1 MHDIDPDIAY
11 RALRSRDARFDGTFF
26 VGVST
31 TGIYCRP
38 VCPSPK
44 PRKENCTFFPSAAAA
59 ESDGFRPCLRCRPE
73 EAPGNAPVDR
83 PARLASIAAH
93 AIEEGCAFDLTLDRL
108 AGNLGVS
115 SRHLRRTFT
124 RTFGVSPVRYAQ
136 TRRLL
141 LARQLLAGSDLSVL
155 DVAMTAGFGS
165 VRRLNELF
173 RSRYGITPSSIRRRP
188 DARRPDTLVFEL
200 GFRPPYAWDAILGF
214 LGNRTMKGVEH
225 ADRDTYR
232 RTVLLSGKGK
242 DHSGWLLVERSG
254 GRDALRLTL
263 SDSLAPVVPAVLAR
277 VRHLFDLEC
286 HPEAV
291 GQALGPLAGRVPGI
305 RVPGVFDGFEM
316 AVRAVLG
323 QQISVAGA
331 RTLAGRLIEA
341 FGEPVSTP
349 YPEISRTFPRAE
361 RIAALIPEDFAGSG
375 IFGSRVRAILA
386 LAENFSLGRIALSPV
401 PEPEGEIRLLRSLP
415 GIGEWTAQYIA
426 MRAMA
431 WPDAFPH
438 TDYGIMKAL
447 NERSPRRVLEIAE
460 QWRPWRAYAA
470 MALWHTLT
478 EKT

>member
-1 MHDIDPDIAY
+1 MQNDHDIAY
-11 RALRSRDARFDGTFF
+11 AALISRDHRFDGQIF

-38 VCPSPK
+38 VCPARK
-44 PRKENCTFFPSAAAA
+44 PRKEHCTFFPSAAAA
-59 ESDGFRPCLRCRPE
+59 ESAGFRPCLRCRPE

-83 PARLASIAAH
+83 VARLASVAAH
-93 AIEEGCAFDLTLDRL
+93 TIEEGGPFDLTISRL
-108 AGNLGVS
+108 AEKLGVS
-115 SRHLRRTFT
+115 SRHLRRAFT
-124 RTFGVSPVRYAQ
+124 RMFGVSPVRYAQ
-136 TRRLL
+136 TQRLL

-173 RSRYGITPSSIRRRP
+173 QSRYGSTPSSIRRLSGT
-188 DARRPDTLVFEL
+188 RRPDTLVFEL

-214 LGNRTMKGVEH
+214 LGNRAMKGVEH
-225 ADRDTYR
+225 ADRDAYR
-232 RTVLLSGKGK
+232 RSVLFSGKGK
-242 DHSGWLLVERSG
+242 YHSGWLLVERSG
-254 GRDALRLTL
+254 GRNALRLTL
-263 SDSLAPVVPAVLAR
+263 SESLAPVVSVVLAR
-277 VRHLFDLEC
+277 IRHLFDLEC

-291 GQALGPLAGRVPGI
+291 GQALGPLASRIPGI

-331 RTLAGRLIEA
+331 RTLAGRLIES

-349 YPEISRTFPRAE
+349 YPGISRTFPRAE
-361 RIAALIPEDFAGSG
+361 RIAALDPGDLAGSG
-375 IFGSRVRAILA
+375 IFGLRVRAILA
-386 LAENFSLGRIALSPV
+386 LAENFSRGTIALSPV
-401 PEPEGEIRLLRSLP
+401 PDPEREIRLLRSLP

-431 WPDAFPH
+431 WTDAFPH

-470 MALWHTLT
+470 MALWESLS
-478 EKT
+478 EKK

>member
-1 MHDIDPDIAY
+1 MQNDHDIAY
-11 RALRSRDARFDGTFF
+11 AALISRDHRFDGQIF

-38 VCPSPK
+38 VCPARK
-44 PRKENCTFFPSAAAA
+44 PRKEHCTFFPSAAAA
-59 ESDGFRPCLRCRPE
+59 ESAGFRPCLRCRPE

-83 PARLASIAAH
+83 VARLASVAAH
-93 AIEEGCAFDLTLDRL
+93 TIEEGGPFDLTISRL
-108 AGNLGVS
+108 AEKLGVS
-115 SRHLRRTFT
+115 SRHLRRAFT
-124 RTFGVSPVRYAQ
+124 RMFGVSPVRYAQ
-136 TRRLL
+136 TQRLL

-173 RSRYGITPSSIRRRP
+173 RSRYGSTPSSIRRLSGT
-188 DARRPDTLVFEL
+188 RRPDTLVFEL

-214 LGNRTMKGVEH
+214 LGNRAMKGVEH
-225 ADRDTYR
+225 ADRDAYR
-232 RTVLLSGKGK
+232 RSVLLSGKGEY
-242 DHSGWLLVERSG
+242 HSGWLLVERS
-254 GRDALRLTL
+254 RERNTLRLTL
-263 SDSLAPVVPAVLAR
+263 SESLAPVVSVVLAR
-277 VRHLFDLEC
+277 IRHLFDLEC

-291 GQALGPLAGRVPGI
+291 GQALGPLASRIPGI
-305 RVPGVFDGFEM
+305 RLPGVFDGFEM

-331 RTLAGRLIEA
+331 RTLAGRLIES

-349 YPEISRTFPRAE
+349 YPGISRTFPRAE
-361 RIAALIPEDFAGSG
+361 RIAALNPGDLAGSG
-375 IFGSRVRAILA
+375 IFGLRVRAILA
-386 LAENFSLGRIALSPV
+386 LAENFSRGTIALSPV
-401 PEPEGEIRLLRSLP
+401 PDPEGEIRLLRSLP

-431 WPDAFPH
+431 WTDAFPH

-447 NERSPRRVLEIAE
+447 NERSPRRILEIAE

-470 MALWHTLT
+470 MALWESLS
-478 EKT
+478 EKK

>member
-1 MHDIDPDIAY
+1 MRNNHDIAY
-11 RALRSRDARFDGTFF
+11 AALISRDPRFDGKIF

-38 VCPSPK
+38 VCPART

-83 PARLASIAAH
+83 PAKLASIAAH
-93 AIEEGCAFDLTLDRL
+93 AIEEGGIFDLTLDRL

-115 SRHLRRTFT
+115 SRHLRRAF
-124 RTFGVSPVRYAQ
+124 RQTFGVSPVRYAQ
-136 TRRLL
+136 TQRLL
-141 LARQLLAGSDLSVL
+141 LARQLLSGSDLSVL

-173 RSRYGITPSSIRRRP
+173 RSRYGSTPSSIRRLP
-188 DARRPDTLVFEL
+188 DAHRPNTLVFEL

-214 LGNRTMKGVEH
+214 LGRRAMKGVEH
-225 ADRDTYR
+225 ADRDAYR
-232 RTVLLSGKGK
+232 RSVLLSGKGE
-242 DHSGWLLVERSG
+242 DHSGWLSVERSG
-254 GRDALRLTL
+254 GRNALRLTL
-263 SDSLAPVVPAVLAR
+263 PESLAPVVPAILAR
-277 VRHLFDLEC
+277 IRHLFDLEC

-291 GQALGPLAGRVPGI
+291 EQALGPLASRVPGI
-305 RVPGVFDGFEM
+305 RLPGVFDGFEM

-331 RTLAGRLIEA
+331 RTLAGRMIES

-349 YPEISRTFPRAE
+349 YSELSRTFPRAE
-361 RIAALIPEDFAGSG
+361 RIAALNPEDLAESG
-375 IFGSRVRAILA
+375 IFGLRIRAILA
-386 LAENFSLGRIALSPV
+386 LAENSSRGTIALSPV
-401 PEPEGEIRLLRSLP
+401 PDPEREIRLLRSLP

-426 MRAMA
+426 LRAMA
-431 WPDAFPH
+431 WTDAFPH

-470 MALWHTLT
+470 MALWESLS
-478 EKT
+478 EQK

>member
-1 MHDIDPDIAY
+1 MRNDHDIAY
-11 RALRSRDARFDGTFF
+11 AALISRDSRFDGQIF

-38 VCPSPK
+38 ICPARK
-44 PRKENCTFFPSAAAA
+44 PRKENCSFFPSSAAA
-59 ESDGFRPCLRCRPE
+59 ESGGFRPCLRCRPE
-73 EAPGNAPVDR
+73 EAPGKAPVDR
-83 PARLASIAAH
+83 PTRLASVAAH
-93 AIEEGCAFDLTLDRL
+93 AIEEGDTFDLTLDRL

-115 SRHLRRTFT
+115 SRHLRRVFT
-124 RTFGVSPVRYAQ
+124 QMFGVSPVRYAQ
-136 TRRLL
+136 TQRLL
-141 LARQLLAGSDLSVL
+141 LARQLLAGSSLSVL
-155 DVAMTAGFGS
+155 DIAMTAGFGS

-173 RSRYGITPSSIRRRP
+173 RNRYGSTPSSIRRLSDIHRL
-188 DARRPDTLVFEL
+188 DTLVFEL
-200 GFRPPYAWDAILGF
+200 GFRPPYAWNAMLGF
-214 LGNRTMKGVEH
+214 LGNRAMKGVEH
-225 ADRDTYR
+225 ADRDAYR
-232 RTVLLSGKGK
+232 RSVLLSGKGK

-254 GRDALRLTL
+254 VRNALRLTL
-263 SDSLAPVVPAVLAR
+263 SESLAPVVPAVLTR
-277 VRHLFDLEC
+277 IRHLFDLEC

-291 GQALGPLAGRVPGI
+291 GQLLGPLASREPGI
-305 RVPGVFDGFEM
+305 RVPGAFDGFEM

-331 RTLAGRLIEA
+331 RTLAGRLIES

-349 YPEISRTFPRAE
+349 YPDVSRTFPRAE
-361 RIAALIPEDFAGSG
+361 RIAALNPDDFEGSG
-375 IFGSRVRAILA
+375 IFGSRIRAILA
-386 LAENFSLGRIALSPV
+386 LAENSSRGTISLAPV
-401 PEPEGEIRLLRSLP
+401 PDPEGEIRLLRSLP

-470 MALWHTLT
+470 MALWESLS
-478 EKT
+478 EKR